1 LYRVRLPPTMSA
13 PSEGFVNLQR
23 VVLAEPEMGEAIQIL
38 ALELYEDGVAVRW
51 GSLPSGSGAMPQ
63 IAEEA
68 WLDPVQ
74 LLSLTYGAF
83 PSDLPRPLPETVEVD
98 ELNPF
103 GLVLTL
109 RDDLQTSYELAGSS
123 GGMLLGK
130 TYFTPAI
137 PPGATWLEV
146 VVEYGIVRFEL

>member
-1 LYRVRLPPTMSA
+1 MSA
-13 PSEGFVNLQR
+13 PSEGFVNLRR
-23 VVLAEPEMGEAIQIL
+23 VVVAEPQADAAIQIL

-51 GSLPSGSGAMPQ
+51 GSLPSGSGAMPR

-83 PSDLPRPLPETVEVD
+83 PSDLPRPMPETLED
-98 ELNPF
+98 AELNPL
-103 GLVLTL
+103 GLTL
-109 RDDLQTSYELAGSS
+109 TVGDDLRTSYTFVGSS

-137 PPGATWLEV
+137 PPEATWLEV
-146 VVEYGIVRFEL
+146 LVEHGIVRFEL